1 MGDQTGILL
10 HQLMR
15 AHHNA
20 CMAALARQGLRD
32 VGSPRLLMELFR
44 YPDDPAQAPTQKELA
59 DRLHSAP
66 PTIAA
71 SLKVLERQGYVARRT
86 DEKDTRRNR
95 ISITQKG
102 RDAIAQGM
110 AAFQQVDEHMYRGL
124 SPHDREQVELLLARM
139 LENLYQIGGDRR
151 QDPPPDPL
159 GPPPPPGP
167 SQDPFERKCRTC

>member
-1 MGDQTGILL
+1 MDDRSGLL
-10 HQLMR
+10 FHQLLR

-20 CMAALARQGLRD
+20 TTAALNALGLRD
-32 VGSPRLLMELFR
+32 IGSPRLLWELST

-66 PTIAA
+66 PTVAA

-95 ISITQKG
+95 ISITPKG

-110 AAFQQVDEHMYRGL
+110 DAFSQVDAHLFQGF
-124 SPHDREQVELLLARM
+124 SPEEREQVRQFHLRM
-139 LENLYQIGGDRR
+139 LANLYQIGGDRR
-151 QDPPPDPL
+151 QDPPHDPL
-159 GPPPPPGP
+159 GPPTGPPP
-167 SQDPFERKCRTC
+167 DPFERKCTAC

>member
-1 MGDQTGILL
+1 MEDQSGLLL

-20 CMAALARQGLRD
+20 CTAALSARGLRD
-32 VGSPRLLMELFR
+32 IGSPRLLWELSTF
-44 YPDDPAQAPTQKELA
+44 PDDPALAPTQRELA

-66 PTIAA
+66 PTVAA
-71 SLKVLERQGYVARRT
+71 SLKALERQGYVERRT

-110 AAFQQVDEHMYRGL
+110 DAFRQVDAHLYAGFTREE
-124 SPHDREQVELLLARM
+124 REQLRQLHSRM
-139 LENLYQIGGDRR
+139 LANLYQIGGDKR
-151 QDPPPDPL
+151 QDPPHDPL
-159 GPPPPPGP
+159 GPPTGPPP
-167 SQDPFERKCRTC
+167 DPFERKCRTC

>member
-1 MGDQTGILL
+1 MDDRSGLLL

-20 CMAALARQGLRD
+20 VTAALSAQGLGD
-32 VGSPRLLMELFR
+32 IGSPRLLWELST
-44 YPDDPAQAPTQKELA
+44 YPDDPAQSPTQKELA

-66 PTIAA
+66 PTVAA

-86 DEKDTRRNR
+86 DEKDNRRNR

-110 AAFQQVDEHMYRGL
+110 DAFLQVDAHLYAGF
-124 SPHDREQVELLLARM
+124 SPQEREQVLQFHTRM
-139 LENLYQIGGDRR
+139 LGNLYQIGGGR
-151 QDPPPDPL
+151 QQYPPPDPL
-159 GPPPPPGP
+159 GPPP
-167 SQDPFERKCRTC
+167 DPFERKCKPC